1 MGDEKAKRLS
11 VRRQQTAH
19 QALTRVGM
27 EPVLWQTPDG
37 SAWVEE
43 TYADEPKWELTEAQ
57 GDTHRLTFRQVIEFL
72 KQRRLRRA

>member
-1 MGDEKAKRLS
+1 
-11 VRRQQTAH
+11 
-19 QALTRVGM
+19 M